1 MRTLPESVVF
11 VLCNSAQPCSS
22 HETAYVAEDCRL
34 LQHGFGK
41 ISIRAKKKQTFR
53 KIVASEVSRTE
64 VGNDYGSRKRP
75 HTSRMAVEAR
85 KSRL

>member
-11 VLCNSAQPCSS
+11 VLCNGAQPCSS
-22 HETAYVAEDCRL
+22 HETAYFEEDFRL
-34 LQHGFGK
+34 QQHGFSK
-41 ISIRAKKKQTFR
+41 ISIRAKKKHTFR